1 MASKKIKRKDPYY
14 YKLDKYECW
23 WEDHASS
30 CEWKD
35 IKEASK
41 DTCEVCFTEGYLIKK
56 TKYNHIFTM
65 SFSHNEVGDEM
76 IIANKNIL
84 KIKKI
89 GSRTFYKKDF
99 DYNEYKN

>member
-41 DTCEVCFTEGYLIKK
+41 DTCEGEGLFFAISK
-56 TKYNHIFTM
+56 T
-65 SFSHNEVGDEM
+65 
-76 IIANKNIL
+76 IAL
-84 KIKKI
+84 F
-89 GSRTFYKKDF
+89 SRTIAVL
-99 DYNEYKN
+99 